1 MNVAIGIAVIALV
14 AALWLERNKRVK
26 CGRRDNPYNLIDLQ
40 EELRRRAEARRKEED
55 EIR

>member
-1 MNVAIGIAVIALV
+1 MNIAIGIAIIALV

-26 CGRRDNPYNLIDLQ
+26 YGRRDNPYNLIDLQ

-55 EIR
+55 ENR